1 VLEHMSKINL
11 RNTIMTR
18 NYDMNI
24 WDKLSYDTSG
34 EETDGW
40 KINFYQYPAVGAPY
54 GNGPMIE
61 EFDFTLTKEEAKQL
75 TLGWGPDLGGDY
87 TEDEDFWLDVDTFIN
102 TYRDIPQRLIDHLD
116 KLPEYEQSVIP
127 WEPIVNQAG

>member
-1 VLEHMSKINL
+1 MSKISL

-24 WDKLSYDTSG
+24 WDYKGYETEYQ
-34 EETDGW
+34 EEGW

-54 GNGPMIE
+54 GNGPMLE
-61 EFDFTLTKEEAKQL
+61 ELDFVLTEDEAKQL

-87 TEDEDFWLDVDTFIN
+87 TSDSDFWLDVDTFLD
-102 TYRDIPQRLIDHLD
+102 TYTSIPQRLLDHIDN
-116 KLPEYEQSVIP
+116 LPQYEQSVEP
-127 WEPIVNQAG
+127 WEPLLDKTG